1 MADVTYRFVF
11 ESSGGG
17 GSSDSRRS
25 SVARTTSGEDV
36 EESAVGKFIGGI
48 NAVKKMA
55 PVGYAL
61 KFANQVISSEIN
73 RVELRTGNALL
84 QEKIS
89 YAYGT
94 TGRVLAIGGAIIGG
108 LATGNYLVAAGGLVS
123 AISWGVD
130 IAQEQTNINLSRR
143 VENIGIG
150 MANIRAGAGGNRNGS
165 IVDY

>member
-11 ESSGGG
+11 ESTG
-17 GSSDSRRS
+17 GSSPSSHRS
-25 SVARTTSGEDV
+25 SVARTTSGEEV
-36 EESAVGKFIGGI
+36 EDTALTKLVKGY
-48 NAVKKMA
+48 NAIRKMA

-61 KFANQVISSEIN
+61 KFAKQFVSAEVN

-84 QEKIS
+84 QEKVS
-89 YAYGT
+89 YVYSTA
-94 TGRVLAIGGAIIGG
+94 GRILTIGGAIMGG

-130 IAQEQTNINLSRR
+130 IAQEQTNINLARR

-165 IVDY
+165 TVDY

>member
-1 MADVTYRFVF
+1 MADVTYRFLF
-11 ESSGGG
+11 ESTG
-17 GSSDSRRS
+17 GSSSSSHRS

-36 EESAVGKFIGGI
+36 EETSVSRFVRGI
-48 NAVKKMA
+48 EAIRKMA

-61 KFANQVISSEIN
+61 KFANQAITAEIN

-89 YAYGT
+89 YAYST
-94 TGRVLAIGGAIIGG
+94 TGRVLTIGGAIIGG
-108 LATGNYLVAAGGLVS
+108 ALTGNPLAVAGGVMS

-130 IAQEQTNINLSRR
+130 IAQEQTNINLARR

-165 IVDY
+165 TVDY